1 MRSVLGASLVLL
13 FATTAV
19 AQFANNP
26 ANRAGKKADVDPP
39 KAADKAA
46 DAATPPA
53 DDAAAAGGAPNA
65 IFAALDTDGDGTI
78 SKIELRKA
86 ITALK
91 KLDTDNDGA
100 ITLAE
105 CGGGGAAPPAGAQAG
120 AAADPWIDRIMSRD
134 KNGDGKLTVEELN
147 DNEKQ
152 MLQGADQN
160 GDGAVD
166 RQELAAMEN
175 ARNNN
180 NVPGG
185 QQNIGPGNAGTVGS
199 NNRRGGN
206 EAMGRFFQMDRNRD
220 GRLTPDEVPA
230 QSAGMLKG
238 GDLNGDGAIDAAEL
252 QQLSQRMGD
261 RMKAFAAGVDPAAL
275 PGAQNRKPPRN

>member
-1 MRSVLGASLVLL
+1 M
-13 FATTAV
+13 
-19 AQFANNP
+19 
-26 ANRAGKKADVDPP
+26 
-39 KAADKAA
+39 
-46 DAATPPA
+46 
-53 DDAAAAGGAPNA
+53 
-65 IFAALDTDGDGTI
+65 
-78 SKIELRKA
+78 RKA

-91 KLDTDNDGA
+91 KLDANNDGN

-105 CGGGGAAPPAGAQAG
+105 CGGGAVPPAAGAQAG
-120 AAADPWIDRIMSRD
+120 AAADPWINRIMSRD
-134 KNGDGKLTVEELN
+134 KNGDGKLTVDELTE
-147 DNEKQ
+147 NEKQ

-160 GDGAVD
+160 GDGTVD

-185 QQNIGPGNAGTVGS
+185 QQNFGNGNAGMVGS

-206 EAMGRFFQMDRNRD
+206 EAMGRFFQMDRNHD

-238 GDLNGDGAIDAAEL
+238 GDLNGDGAIDASEL
-252 QQLSQRMGD
+252 QQLSARMGD
-261 RMKAFAAGVDPAAL
+261 RMKAFAAGVDPAAA
-275 PGAQNRKPPRN
+275 PAHKTAGRSRATKRATP

>member
-1 MRSVLGASLVLL
+1 MRTLLGASLVFL

-26 ANRAGKKADVDPP
+26 ANRAGKRADADPP

-46 DAATPPA
+46 DPAPTPAA
-53 DDAAAAGGAPNA
+53 DAAAGAPNA
-65 IFAALDTDGDGTI
+65 IFAALDADGDGVI
-78 SKIELRKA
+78 SKLELRKA

-91 KLDTDNDGA
+91 KLDADNDGN

-105 CGGGGAAPPAGAQAG
+105 CGGGAAAPPVAGQA

-134 KNGDGKLTVEELN
+134 KNGDGKLTVDELN
-147 DNEKQ
+147 ENEKQ

-185 QQNIGPGNAGTVGS
+185 QQGVGPGNAGIVGS
-199 NNRRGGN
+199 NNRRGN
-206 EAMGRFFQMDRNRD
+206 EAMGRFFQMDRNHD
-220 GRLTPDEVPA
+220 GKLTTDEVPA
-230 QSAGMLKG
+230 GQMGMLKG
-238 GDLNGDGAIDAAEL
+238 GDLNGDGAIDASEL
-252 QQLSQRMGD
+252 QQLSARMGD
-261 RMKAFAAGVDPAAL
+261 RMKAFAAGVDPAAV